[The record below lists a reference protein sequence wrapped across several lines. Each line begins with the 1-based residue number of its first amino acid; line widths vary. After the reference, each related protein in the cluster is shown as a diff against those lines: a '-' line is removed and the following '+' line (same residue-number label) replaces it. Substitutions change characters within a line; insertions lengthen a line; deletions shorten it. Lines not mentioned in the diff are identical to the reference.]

1 MSVKFTYFGGM
12 CVLLERSDGF
22 KILCDPYL
30 NKNVLSPIKAE
41 EMYDVDLVLVTHYAG
56 DHLGDAVE
64 IIKNGKATLMSTTDV
79 IYALQLKYDIPKAQ
93 TISSAYGDF
102 REYGETTVHTVWAE
116 HQSKFDVEGHI
127 RTYGI
132 PAGFVIEVE
141 PGVTYYHTGDTALNT
156 EMKLIRD
163 LYAPQVMC
171 VGIDSVKAK
180 RGSIEMGPREAA
192 IACSYVGAPVVIP
205 THYSTARN
213 APEIFKKHMESFCP
227 KAIIKEPIGVPFT
240 VTPLTVE

>member
-1 MSVKFTYFGGM
+1 MGVKFTYYGGM
-12 CVLLERSDGF
+12 CVLIERSDGF

-30 NKNVLSPIKAE
+30 DKNVLSPIKSSD
-41 EMYDVDLVLVTHYAG
+41 MYDVDLIMVTHYAG
-56 DHLGDAVE
+56 DHLGDAVT
-64 IIKNGKATLMSTTDV
+64 IMQNSNAKLLSTSDV
-79 IYALQLKYDIPKAQ
+79 IYALRLKYDLPKDRCIA
-93 TISSAYGDF
+93 SAYGDF
-102 REYGETTVHTVWAE
+102 REFGVTTTHTVWAE

-141 PGVTYYHTGDTALNT
+141 PGVTYYHTGDTALYSD
-156 EMKLIRD
+156 MKLIRD
-163 LYAPQVMC
+163 MYAPNVMC

-192 IACSYVGAPVVIP
+192 MAAMFVGADVVIP

-213 APEIFKKHMESFCP
+213 APEVFRAHMQSFCP
-227 KAIIKEPIGVPFT
+227 RAILKEEIGKTFT
-240 VTPLTVE
+240 VHPMRVE

>member
-1 MSVKFTYFGGM
+1 MAVKFTYYGGM
-12 CVLLERSDGF
+12 CVLIERSDGF

-30 NKNVLSPIKAE
+30 NKNVLSPVKASDL
-41 EMYDVDLVLVTHYAG
+41 YDVDLVMVTHYAG

-64 IIKNGKATLMSTTDV
+64 IMQNSNATLLSTTDV
-79 IYALQLKYDIPKAQ
+79 IYALQMKYDLPKARC
-93 TISSAYGDF
+93 IASAYGDF
-102 REYGETTVHTVWAE
+102 REFGVTTTHTVWAE

-141 PGVTYYHTGDTALNT
+141 PGVTYYHTGDTALYGD
-156 EMKLIRD
+156 MKLIREM
-163 LYAPQVMC
+163 YSPNVMC

-192 IACSYVGAPVVIP
+192 MAAMFVGASVVIP

-213 APEIFKKHMESFCP
+213 APEVFKTHMKSFCP
-227 KAIIKEPIGVPFT
+227 KATFMDDIGKTYT
-240 VTPLTVE
+240 VTPLMVE

>member
-12 CVLLERSDGF
+12 CMLVERSDGF

-30 NKNVLSPIKAE
+30 DKNVLSPVKSSDL
-41 EMYDVDLVLVTHYAG
+41 YDVDLIMVTHYAG
-56 DHLGDAVE
+56 DHLGDAVP
-64 IIKNGKATLMSTTDV
+64 IMQNGNATLLSTSDV
-79 IYALQLKYDIPKAQ
+79 IYALRKQFELPKERCIA
-93 TISSAYGDF
+93 SAYGDF
-102 REYGETTVHTVWAE
+102 REFGITTTHTVYAQ
-116 HQSKFDVEGHI
+116 HQSKFDMDGF

-141 PGVTYYHTGDTALNT
+141 PGITYYHTGDTALCN

-163 LYAPQVMC
+163 IYSPNVMC
-171 VGIDSVKAK
+171 VGIDSVKEK

-192 IACSYVGAPVVIP
+192 MAAMFVGAEVVIP

-213 APEIFKKHMESFCP
+213 APEVFKEHMKSFAP
-227 KAIIKEPIGVPFT
+227 KAIIKEEIGVPFT
-240 VTPLTVE
+240 VSPITVE

>member
-12 CVLLERSDGF
+12 CMLVERSDGF

-30 NKNVLSPIKAE
+30 DKNVLSPVKSSDL
-41 EMYDVDLVLVTHYAG
+41 YDVDLIMVTHYAG
-56 DHLGDAVE
+56 DHLGDAVP
-64 IIKNGKATLMSTTDV
+64 IMQNGNATLLSTSDV
-79 IYALQLKYDIPKAQ
+79 IYALRKQFELPKERCIA
-93 TISSAYGDF
+93 SAYGDF
-102 REYGETTVHTVWAE
+102 REFGITTTHTVYAQ
-116 HQSKFDVEGHI
+116 HQSKFDMDGF

-141 PGVTYYHTGDTALNT
+141 PGITYYHTGDTALCN

-163 LYAPQVMC
+163 IYSPNVMC
-171 VGIDSVKAK
+171 VGIDSVKEK

-192 IACSYVGAPVVIP
+192 MAAMFVGAEVVIP

-213 APEIFKKHMESFCP
+213 APEVFREHMKSFAP
-227 KAIIKEPIGVPFT
+227 KAIIKEEIGVPFT
-240 VTPLTVE
+240 VSPITVE